1 MTKEHV
7 KLFAE
12 GLDYRRREED
22 PAGGAGDPFGG
33 RDSACFTGAPGRKD
47 TESAGEPEETGRKP
61 GADHHPGRPF
71 SPDQADVEAVGCE
84 VAYLRRLS
92 MGSLTLDEGL
102 TPGGCRRL
110 TEREVEALKEETG
123 C

>member
-12 GLDYRRREED
+12 GLDIGDEKKTLPAVLEILQEEETARVLRERREE
-22 PAGGAGDPFGG
+22 
-33 RDSACFTGAPGRKD
+33 KD
-47 TESAGEPEETGRKP
+47 TGSAGEPEETGESRVRITIRE
-61 GADHHPGRPF
+61 GRF
-71 SPDQADVEAVGCE
+71 HQIKRMFEAVGCE
-84 VAYLRRLS
+84 VVYLRRLS